1 MPTDRREPASF
12 TPEIGKPD
20 AWGYLPVVS
29 PDNRIL
35 VQIFVDLDTGL
46 IEHVSVALR
55 DEPWHSWGPPIK
67 CAKDA
72 S

>member
-1 MPTDRREPASF
+1 M
-12 TPEIGKPD
+12 KPD
-20 AWGYLPVVS
+20 TYGYLPLVS
-29 PDNRIL
+29 ADNRIL

-55 DEPWHSWGPPIK
+55 EEAWHSWGPPIK
-67 CAKDA
+67 CEKDA

>member
-1 MPTDRREPASF
+1 MPADSTGPTSF
-12 TPEIGKPD
+12 TPEVGKPD
-20 AWGYLPVVS
+20 TYGYLPVVS

-55 DEPWHSWGPPIK
+55 DESWHSWGPPIK